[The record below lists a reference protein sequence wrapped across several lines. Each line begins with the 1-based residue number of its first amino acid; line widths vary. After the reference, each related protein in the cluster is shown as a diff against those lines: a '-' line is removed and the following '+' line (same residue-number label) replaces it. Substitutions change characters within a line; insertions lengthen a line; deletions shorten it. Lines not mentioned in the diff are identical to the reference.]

1 MIETN
6 ISEVVWCSYD
16 ILVLPPLKL
25 KRYVRTNYPN
35 DFSVGLFS
43 HLIYFLARFTG
54 FEIIVVVL
62 PQHWPVMALLT
73 NSYRVKERDLPICLI
88 RLSL

>member
-1 MIETN
+1 MQFEGSAYYTKSLRLHLPKVI
-6 ISEVVWCSYD
+6 WCPYD
-16 ILVLPPLKL
+16 ISVLPPLEL

-62 PQHWPVMALLT
+62 PQHWAVMALLS
-73 NSYRVKERDLPICLI
+73 NS
-88 RLSL
+88 